1 VPKSDEENGSTVS
14 VQFREG
20 IEDVSPREIMLIQSN
35 LPELLKLMMEE
46 LATEEE

>member
-1 VPKSDEENGSTVS
+1 MPETDEKSGSTVS

-35 LPELLKLMMEE
+35 LPELLKLMLEE

>member
-1 VPKSDEENGSTVS
+1 MPETGEERGYTIS
-14 VQFREG
+14 VRFREG

-46 LATEEE
+46 LAIEER